1 MNNYS
6 LIFIHNLNSWSPSN
20 LLAQVI
26 SKIPNYNEIIPYVK
40 KLFSPRYGSYFIIRV
55 NKHKND
61 LKFFDVLDFLRDKI
75 PETAKITWTLC
86 NKLKQ
91 MNKSRK
97 SNNIEV
103 ELNPMAKDFFSSHL
117 NSNSSF
123 FNLCVSWNINGWN
136 TEKRDSI
143 LYLNSIFKPICICL
157 QETGKS
163 KYLPKDV
170 SSPLIPYYNSVFLRA
185 NPKIPGMRGL
195 FIGVHSSCSFFQE
208 PFLYKYII
216 SVNITSFW
224 NQKCT
229 IGNIYFPQSKWKEER
244 LAAFD
249 ELSQWLRFHN
259 RKNVP
264 AVLVGDFNMSL
275 KKIKTYISNNFPNW
289 YIAPLYGNKF
299 TYAKGT
305 RSSCIDHV
313 IYNEALAAHFNKTSV
328 CTSFYGISDH
338 KPIILSCNKV
348 LSDGFIRPAK
358 VSKWS
363 THICKTKNSDIL
375 SHNYFSILANDLDS
389 HYNSLTADEMV
400 EKFINTA
407 NNIGKDIKAFI
418 PTNLK
423 GSAFHCPYYIKK
435 LSHEKHIAFRNIKP
449 YFNCENVDN
458 YLEQFNKYE
467 KLCKLIKKTKSKFRS
482 ARFKANIVKIGNY
495 FLNKDFKNGW
505 RCLKKMAKPSYS
517 STSPTC
523 IKSKFGQDI
532 ISPTKQLDRWA
543 EYYKDLASDPSGHS
557 LNRNFWIHA
566 LRNISLRSSTWNIND
581 PITIDDI

>member
-1 MNNYS
+1 
-6 LIFIHNLNSWSPSN
+6 
-20 LLAQVI
+20 
-26 SKIPNYNEIIPYVK
+26 
-40 KLFSPRYGSYFIIRV
+40 
-55 NKHKND
+55 
-61 LKFFDVLDFLRDKI
+61 
-75 PETAKITWTLC
+75 
-86 NKLKQ
+86 
-91 MNKSRK
+91 
-97 SNNIEV
+97 
-103 ELNPMAKDFFSSHL
+103 
-117 NSNSSF
+117 
-123 FNLCVSWNINGWN
+123 
-136 TEKRDSI
+136 
-143 LYLNSIFKPICICL
+143 
-157 QETGKS
+157 
-163 KYLPKDV
+163 
-170 SSPLIPYYNSVFLRA
+170 
-185 NPKIPGMRGL
+185 MRGL
-195 FIGVHSSCSFFQE
+195 FIGAHSSCSFFQE

-224 NQKCT
+224 NQKYT

-244 LAAFD
+244 PAAFD

-289 YIAPLYGNKF
+289 YISPLYGNQF
-299 TYAKGT
+299 TYAKVT

-338 KPIILSCNKV
+338 KPILLSCNKV

-407 NNIGKDIKAFI
+407 NNIGKDIKALI
-418 PTNLK
+418 PSNLK
-423 GSAFHCPYYIKK
+423 GSAFHCPYYTKK
-435 LSHEKHIAFRNIKP
+435 LSHVKHIAFRNIKP

-467 KLCKLIKKTKSKFRS
+467 KLCKLIKKTNSKFRS
-482 ARFKANIVKIGNY
+482 VRFKANIVKIGNY

-505 RCLKKMAKPSYS
+505 RCLKKMVNHRIHLP
-517 STSPTC
+517 P
-523 IKSKFGQDI
+523 
-532 ISPTKQLDRWA
+532 L
-543 EYYKDLASDPSGHS
+543 LA
-557 LNRNFWIHA
+557 
-566 LRNISLRSSTWNIND
+566 
-581 PITIDDI
+581 